1 LLLALALLVGVSVTF
16 DLAKDAPAVIGFW
29 GVAIV
34 AIVII
39 DGAYL
44 EWGRASALAEGT
56 LWHAEIGDLSA
67 TTTVPNGYTAT
78 ASTRGETFTVRVSPT
93 VKSVAGWQAKGS
105 TRGRS
110 SPAAGR

>member
-1 LLLALALLVGVSVTF
+1 MRFLGRAVVAGAVHIFDVLHVVGTLLLALALLVGVSVTF
-16 DLAKDAPAVIGFW
+16 DLAKHAPAVIGFW
-29 GVAIV
+29 GVV

-44 EWGRASALAEGT
+44 EWSRASALAEGT

-78 ASTRGETFTVRVSPT
+78 AFTRGETFTVRVSP
-93 VKSVAGWQAKGS
+93 Q
-105 TRGRS
+105 
-110 SPAAGR
+110 